1 MVDATKIAAQ
11 PRERAGKGASRAV
24 RRAGRVPGV
33 IYGEKAPP
41 ALIDLD
47 PKAVQAEIDKPGFFT
62 RVFDVDIGGKVQRAL
77 ARDIQLHPVTDR
89 PEHVDFMR
97 VGATT
102 RIRVGIPVKF
112 VNQEKSPGLKRG
124 GVLNVVRH
132 TIEVYCRV
140 DNIPQVFTIDLD
152 GLDIGDSI
160 HISKVKLPE
169 GVKPTITTR
178 DFTIAAVAAPSVLKT
193 AEEEAAEA
201 AAAAAAAAPA
211 EGAAAAAPGAAPAA
225 GAAPGAAGA
234 AAPAAGAAG
243 AKGAAPAAAGAK
255 PGAAPAAGAK
265 APAPKK

>member
-11 PRERAGKGASRAV
+11 PRERAGKGAARAV
-24 RRAGRVPGV
+24 RRTGRVPGV

-41 ALIDLD
+41 TLIDLD

-62 RVFDVDIGGKVQRAL
+62 RVFDVDIAGKVQRAL

-112 VNQEKSPGLKRG
+112 VNQDKSPGLKRG

-140 DNIPQVFTIDLD
+140 DNIPQVFSIDLD

-201 AAAAAAAAPA
+201 AAAAAAAPV
-211 EGAAAAAPGAAPAA
+211 EGAAAAPGAAPAA
-225 GAAPGAAGA
+225 GAPAAAGA
-234 AAPAAGAAG
+234 AAPAAAG
-243 AKGAAPAAAGAK
+243 AKGAAPAAAAGAK
-255 PGAAPAAGAK
+255 PGAAPAAAGAGK
-265 APAPKK
+265 PAPKK

>member
-11 PRERAGKGASRAV
+11 PRERAGKGAARAV
-24 RRAGRVPGV
+24 RRTGRVPGV
-33 IYGEKAPP
+33 IYGEKALPT
-41 ALIDLD
+41 LIDLD

-62 RVFDVDIGGKVQRAL
+62 RVFDVDIAGKVQRAL

-112 VNQEKSPGLKRG
+112 VNQDKSPGLKRG

-140 DNIPQVFTIDLD
+140 DNIPQVFSIDLD

-201 AAAAAAAAPA
+201 AAAAAAAPV
-211 EGAAAAAPGAAPAA
+211 EGAAAAPGAAPAA
-225 GAAPGAAGA
+225 GAPAAAGA
-234 AAPAAGAAG
+234 TAPAAAG
-243 AKGAAPAAAGAK
+243 AKGAAPAAAAGAK
-255 PGAAPAAGAK
+255 PGAAPAAAGAGK
-265 APAPKK
+265 PAPKK

>member
-41 ALIDLD
+41 TLIDLD
-47 PKAVQAEIDKPGFFT
+47 PKTVQAEIDKPGFFT
-62 RVFDVDIGGKVQRAL
+62 RVFDVEIGGKVQRAL

-112 VNQEKSPGLKRG
+112 INQDKSPGLKRG

-140 DNIPQVFTIDLD
+140 DNIPQSFSIDLD

-211 EGAAAAAPGAAPAA
+211 EGAAAAPGAAPAA
-225 GAAPGAAGA
+225 GAPGAAGA

-255 PGAAPAAGAK
+255 PGAAPAAAGAK